1 MNSFRDRVC
10 KLRAHLWRHQGPLLA
25 VMLTALVSGLI
36 PFPAQAQGLAPL
48 SEADKS
54 DISRIEVYLNKI
66 KTMTAR
72 FLQVTSDGDY
82 SEGDLY
88 FSRPGKMRLEYDA
101 PKPILIIA
109 NGNNLTYYDK
119 ELKQV
124 SYFDLASTQ
133 AEILLRENISFSS
146 GGLIVT
152 AFEKGPGVLRLT
164 VIKEND
170 PLEGNLTL
178 VFSDRPLGL
187 KKWVVT
193 DAQGVVTSISLLG
206 PRFGGPLSEKLFQ
219 FEAPDETLSVP

>member
-1 MNSFRDRVC
+1 MS
-10 KLRAHLWRHQGPLLA
+10 RHHIVLLF
-25 VMLTALVSGLI
+25 VVLVIALVAGPVHS
-36 PFPAQAQGLAPL
+36 PAQGLAPL

-54 DISRIEVYLNKI
+54 DISRIETYLNNI

-101 PKPILIIA
+101 PKAVLIIA
-109 NGNNLTYYDK
+109 DGNNLTYFDK
-119 ELKQV
+119 DLMQV

-133 AEILLRENISFSS
+133 AEILLRETISFSS

-152 AFEKGPGVLRLT
+152 AFERGPGVLRLT
-164 VIKEND
+164 VIKEDD

-178 VFSDRPLGL
+178 IFSDRPLGL
-187 KKWVVT
+187 KKWSVT
-193 DAQGVVTSISLLG
+193 DAQGIVTNLSLLG
-206 PRFGGPLSEKLFQ
+206 PRFGGPISEELFQ
-219 FEAPDETLSVP
+219 FEAPDETLTVQ

>member
-1 MNSFRDRVC
+1 MS
-10 KLRAHLWRHQGPLLA
+10 RHHIVLLF
-25 VMLTALVSGLI
+25 VVLLIALVAGPVHS
-36 PFPAQAQGLAPL
+36 PAQGLAPL

-54 DISRIEVYLNKI
+54 DISRIETYLNNI

-101 PKPILIIA
+101 PKAVLIIA
-109 NGNNLTYYDK
+109 DGNNLTYFDK
-119 ELKQV
+119 DLMQV

-133 AEILLRENISFSS
+133 AEILLRETISFSS

-152 AFEKGPGVLRLT
+152 AFERGPGVLRLT
-164 VIKEND
+164 VIKEDD

-178 VFSDRPLGL
+178 IFSDRPLGL
-187 KKWVVT
+187 KKWSVT
-193 DAQGVVTSISLLG
+193 DAQGIVTNLSLLG
-206 PRFGGPLSEKLFQ
+206 PRFGGPISEELFQ
-219 FEAPDETLSVP
+219 FEAPDETLTVQ

>member
-1 MNSFRDRVC
+1 MS
-10 KLRAHLWRHQGPLLA
+10 RHRIVLLF
-25 VMLTALVSGLI
+25 VVLVIALVAGPI

-48 SEADKS
+48 SQADKS
-54 DISRIEVYLNKI
+54 DISRIEAYLNKI

-82 SEGDLY
+82 SEGNLY

-101 PKPILIIA
+101 PKQVLIIA
-109 NGNNLTYYDK
+109 DGNNLTYYDK

-133 AEILLRENISFSS
+133 AEILLRENISFFS

-152 AFEKGPGVLRLT
+152 DFERGPGVLRLT
-164 VIKEND
+164 VIKEDD

-178 VFSDRPLGL
+178 IFSDRPLGL

-193 DAQGVVTSISLLG
+193 DAQGVVTNLSLLG
-206 PRFGGPLSEKLFQ
+206 PRFGGPISEKLFQ
-219 FEAPDETLSVP
+219 FEAPDETLSIQ